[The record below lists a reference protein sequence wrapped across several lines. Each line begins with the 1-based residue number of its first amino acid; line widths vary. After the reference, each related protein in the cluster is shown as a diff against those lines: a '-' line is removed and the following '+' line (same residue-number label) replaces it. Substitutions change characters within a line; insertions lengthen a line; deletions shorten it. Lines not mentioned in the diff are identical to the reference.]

1 MLLTVARLDKAF
13 ISHSNL
19 KVIHNADV
27 ELLLLLLEMMA
38 RQKEIFIFLILFLIY
53 KKIRSEFY
61 LSL

>member
-38 RQKEIFIFLILFLIY
+38 RQREILINFNIV
-53 KKIRSEFY
+53 FNFFTNT
-61 LSL
+61 

>member
-38 RQKEIFIFLILFLIY
+38 RQK
-53 KKIRSEFY
+53 KKY
-61 LSL
+61 LYF